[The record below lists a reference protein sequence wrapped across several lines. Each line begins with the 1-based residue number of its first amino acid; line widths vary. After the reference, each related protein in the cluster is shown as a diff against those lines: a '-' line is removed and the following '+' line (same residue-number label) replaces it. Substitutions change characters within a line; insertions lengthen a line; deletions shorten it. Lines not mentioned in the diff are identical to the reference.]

1 MASKSDLSEYA
12 ESLVVLPAPKWGN
25 GLRKASFNAR
35 LRRILESCS
44 YLKWLVYI
52 EHELFSDN

>member
-1 MASKSDLSEYA
+1 MASKSDLSECA
-12 ESLVVLPAPKWGN
+12 DTLVVLATPKWGN

-52 EHELFSDN
+52 ERELFSDN

>member
-12 ESLVVLPAPKWGN
+12 DTLVVLPAAKWGN

-35 LRRILESCS
+35 LRRIFASRW
-44 YLKWLVYI
+44 YWQWLVYI
-52 EHELFSDN
+52 ERELFSDN